1 MNESAA
7 LEIPPSALQ
16 IGCMNT
22 TRPASPTGD
31 LQSIQVLAHLLQR
44 LEENPR
50 AIDAAQYRTVALSL
64 GLMLD
69 RAAPGQELSAL
80 LELFPAAA
88 ELYENRRY
96 EQAGL
101 CRSPLE
107 LAARAEVEARG
118 LLARSAAPAS

>member
-1 MNESAA
+1 
-7 LEIPPSALQ
+7 
-16 IGCMNT
+16 MNT
-22 TRPASPTGD
+22 TPPAPPVAD

-44 LEENPR
+44 LEANPR
-50 AIDAAQYRTVALSL
+50 VIDAAQYRTVALSL

-69 RAAPGQELSAL
+69 GVAPGPELFAL
-80 LELFPAAA
+80 LELYPAAA

-101 CRSPLE
+101 CRSALE

-118 LLARSAAPAS
+118 LLARSAAPASS